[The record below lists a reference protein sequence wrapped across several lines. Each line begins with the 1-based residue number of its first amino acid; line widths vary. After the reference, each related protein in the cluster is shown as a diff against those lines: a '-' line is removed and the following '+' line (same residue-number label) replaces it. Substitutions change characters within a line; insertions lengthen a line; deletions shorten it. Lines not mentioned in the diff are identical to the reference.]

1 MVYYT
6 SRATLRVSLK
16 ILFAGYENKLFVKVL
31 LNLFLGFITLKHC
44 KINFCNT
51 CAFFCMFL
59 LKTVKFYK
67 FEIAIYLHYCGRNF
81 CRSKSQVNRK
91 FQHSWRRISF
101 LQKSLWF
108 TRTKNNYWNK
118 LNEFLPQNNYL
129 RYWIAEI
136 NTEKFL
142 FPTIPS
148 LWEII
153 FLTFF
158 LWCYWQCDHST
169 TKIWRN
175 RKYKIRKLK

>member
-51 CAFFCMFL
+51 YAFFCMFL
-59 LKTVKFYK
+59 LKTAKFYK

-101 LQKSLWF
+101 LQKKIFDLQEQ
-108 TRTKNNYWNK
+108 K
-118 LNEFLPQNNYL
+118 
-129 RYWIAEI
+129 
-136 NTEKFL
+136 
-142 FPTIPS
+142 TIIETNWMNS
-148 LWEII
+148 
-153 FLTFF
+153 FHKTN
-158 LWCYWQCDHST
+158 
-169 TKIWRN
+169 IWGIELQ
-175 RKYKIRKLK
+175 K